1 MALSERLQRAWN
13 EHDIDAFVA
22 CFATDYRSEQP
33 AHPDRGFVGNE
44 PVRTNWSG
52 ILSDVPDLRAE
63 LLQLAVEGDVELS
76 EWRIWGTRR
85 DDSTMDLRGVIVIGV
100 HDDLIAWS
108 RLYLELVEQGA
119 GITAAVD
126 EIRGR

>member
-1 MALSERLQRAWN
+1 VTLSDRLHQAWN
-13 EHDIDAFVA
+13 DHDIDAFVA

-33 AHPDRGFVGNE
+33 AHPDRAFVGNE
-44 PVRTNWSG
+44 PVRANWSG
-52 ILSDVPDLRAE
+52 IFADVPDLRAE
-63 LLQLAVEGDVELS
+63 LLQLAVDGDVELG
-76 EWRIWGTRR
+76 EWRIWGTRS
-85 DDSTMDLRGVIVIGV
+85 DGSTMDLRGVVVIGV
-100 HDDLIAWS
+100 DDDLIAWS